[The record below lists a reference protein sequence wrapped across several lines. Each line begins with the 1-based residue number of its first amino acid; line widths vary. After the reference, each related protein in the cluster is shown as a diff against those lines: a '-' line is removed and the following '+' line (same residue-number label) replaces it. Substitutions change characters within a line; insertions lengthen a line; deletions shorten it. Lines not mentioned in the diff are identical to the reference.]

1 MSEPVEPA
9 SRHLLMV
16 ALIVLIRR
24 LGWRI
29 ESTEST
35 DWRVALV
42 ILPPL
47 ARTNLARNRWPHEPE
62 EAQEPTTGP
71 DDIPGLLLRGE
82 HDGA

>member
-1 MSEPVEPA
+1 MTP
-9 SRHLLMV
+9 RHELMV
-16 ALIVLIRR
+16 ALIALARR
-24 LGWRI
+24 FGWRV

-35 DWRVALV
+35 EWRVSLV
-42 ILPPL
+42 LLPPL
-47 ARTNLARNRWPHEPE
+47 AESVTARNRWPDEPE